1 MKLSN
6 LWKGLTRDQR
16 RAWNAWARNNKVVL
30 DDGTIRR
37 VSGHKAMT
45 MVMRNRFIADE
56 DTDETHVPQPTTW
69 RLNAVSV
76 RDTGPWTGAGAP
88 GDMRLRV
95 EESTAVRTDWF
106 VWATA
111 PVPLATQG
119 ARLTYRFLREVNVME
134 GQLAGQTTENFAADY
149 IRVWGSFFG
158 PGPVG
163 AWPEDRYIYFR
174 VHQHFDGQLGPA
186 LGFRGLI
193 AEEL

>member
-6 LWKGLTRDQR
+6 LWKSLMRDQR
-16 RAWNAWARNNKVVL
+16 RAWNAWAKSNKVVL

-56 DTDETHVPQPTTW
+56 DTDETHVPQPATW
-69 RLNAVSV
+69 RVGAVSL
-76 RDTGPWTGAGAP
+76 RDCGPWTGSGAP

-95 EESTAVRTDWF
+95 EETTAVRTDWF

-119 ARLTYRFLREVNVME
+119 ARLAYRFLREVNVME

-149 IRVWGSFFG
+149 VRMWGSFFG

-163 AWPEDRYIYFR
+163 TWPEDHYIYFR

>member
-1 MKLSN
+1 VKLSN
-6 LWKGLTRDQR
+6 LWKTLTRDQR
-16 RAWNAWARNNKVVL
+16 RAWNAWAKNNKVVL

-56 DTDETHVPQPTTW
+56 DRYETQIPWATTW
-69 RLNAVSV
+69 RLNAVSL
-76 RDTGPWTGAGAP
+76 RDVGPWTGSGAP

-95 EESTAVRTDWF
+95 EETTVVRTDWF
-106 VWATA
+106 VWATG

-119 ARLTYRFLREVNVME
+119 ARLVYRFLREVNVME
-134 GQLAGQTTENFAADY
+134 GQQAGETTFNFAADY
-149 IRVWGSFFG
+149 VRVWGSFFG
-158 PGPVG
+158 PGPAG
-163 AWPEDRYIYFR
+163 TWPTEHYIYFR
-174 VHQHFDGQLGPA
+174 VHEHCDGQLGPA

>member
-6 LWKGLTRDQR
+6 LWKSLSRDQR
-16 RAWNAWARNNKVVL
+16 RAWNVWARSNKLVL
-30 DDGTIRR
+30 DDGNQRR
-37 VSGHKAMT
+37 VNGHKAMT
-45 MVMRNRFIADE
+45 LVMRNRFIADE
-56 DTDETHVPQPTTW
+56 DRDETQIPLPTTW
-69 RLNAVSV
+69 RPAAVSV
-76 RDTGPWTGAGAP
+76 RDCGPWTGSGAP

-95 EESTAVRTDWF
+95 EETTAVRTDWF

-111 PVPLATQG
+111 PVLLAG
-119 ARLTYRFLREVNVME
+119 SGVRLAYRFLREVNVME

-149 IRVWGSFFG
+149 VRVWGSFFG
-158 PGPVG
+158 PGPAG
-163 AWPEDRYIYFR
+163 TWPEDRYIYFR